1 MIRSGILLI
10 LTAFL
15 AACTYHPSLPSR
27 AAAAPT
33 PYHLSLGFSSALP
46 STYTVTTGPMQTYQG
61 YPVNAWARALLDEE
75 VTRRS
80 SAESGESAEVNVRL
94 LSLKTTYHEMG
105 QVRRHTSPGRV
116 RLALASAAVG
126 PSGEVFVDDFDGHG
140 DGGERPYLVIKKA
153 FLRAEVQ
160 IRSPGRTL
168 AHQTVEVEATDQ
180 VRYDD
185 VFPHFYDYDRVLLR
199 VLHHLVRQVDGLIT
213 QTLGV
218 RSGQGG

>member
-1 MIRSGILLI
+1 
-10 LTAFL
+10 
-15 AACTYHPSLPSR
+15 
-27 AAAAPT
+27 
-33 PYHLSLGFSSALP
+33 
-46 STYTVTTGPMQTYQG
+46 MQTYQG

-153 FLRAEVQ
+153 FLRAEVR

-168 AHQTVEVEATDQ
+168 ARQTVEVEATDQ